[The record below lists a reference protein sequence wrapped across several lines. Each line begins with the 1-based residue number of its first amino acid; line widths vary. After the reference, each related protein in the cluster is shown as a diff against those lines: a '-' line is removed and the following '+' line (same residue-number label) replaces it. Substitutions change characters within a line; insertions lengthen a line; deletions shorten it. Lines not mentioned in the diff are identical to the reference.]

1 MPLMDVGNTRIW
13 YALKLYLPPGTRLTS
28 VHRSAEDQ
36 LAIIEQRA
44 RKLGF
49 QFARKPTVGDRSSWE
64 PALQFLRRKAPG
76 NPVAPP
82 GRSLHQRGLA
92 YDLVGPNLDAIK
104 TAVEEAARD
113 GRIRLIPGARQNP
126 RREGLCVHVEIDGG
140 TIDYEPFD
148 WA

>member
-1 MPLMDVGNTRIW
+1 MPLMDVGNRWVWHAI
-13 YALKLYLPPGTRLTS
+13 KLYLPPGTRLTS
-28 VHRSAEDQ
+28 VHRSAEHQ

-49 QFARKPTVGDRSSWE
+49 QFARQPTVDDRSSWE
-64 PALQFLRRKAPG
+64 PALQFLRQKDPR

-92 YDLVGPNLDAIK
+92 YDLAGPNLNAIK
-104 TAVEEAARD
+104 SAVEKAARD
-113 GRIRLIPGARQNP
+113 GRIRLIPGASPNP
-126 RREGLCVHVEIDGG
+126 RLEGVCVHVEIDGA
-140 TIDYEPFD
+140 TIDHEPFD